1 MKDFLKYVF
10 ATVVGIIV
18 FSVVIGLLSMMSLIG
33 MVASGEATKTVKDNS
48 VLVLNLSG
56 QMEEQAEDNLM
67 SMFGNTGTNQLGLR
81 ETLSAIKKAKNCK
94 EIKGIYMEAGI
105 FSADI
110 AQMQEIRQ
118 ALLDFKKSGK
128 WIVAYGDIYTQGTYY
143 LSSVADKVYLNPQGE
158 IDWHGI
164 GAQPM
169 FVKDLLAKFGVRMQ
183 VLKVGKYKSATE
195 MFTEEKMSDFNR
207 HQMQVYIDGL
217 WQNICQEVAAS
228 RKLTVKDLNDYADS
242 LITFSTQQDLVAKKM
257 ADGLLYHDQIKG
269 EVKKLLK
276 LKDKDDIN
284 QVSVTDMQNVKENA
298 DGDEIAIYYA
308 YGDIVDDPTTGILQG
323 GGHQIVSGDVCKD
336 LEKLMNDDDVKAV
349 VIRVNSP
356 GGSAYASEQIWR
368 QVSLLKEKKPV
379 VISMGGY
386 AASGGYYIS
395 CNANWIVA
403 EPTTLTGSIGIFG
416 MIPDLSQLVTQ
427 KLGVKFDEVKTNKY
441 STFGNNMA
449 RPMSAEETA
458 FMQRYIERG
467 YATFRQRVA
476 DGRKLTIE
484 QVEENAQGHVFLGQD
499 ALKLKLVDELGGLDQ
514 AVAKAATLA
523 KIDEY
528 HTSPYPAKTSI
539 MEQLLKNMEQESNTY
554 LDTRMRAMLGE
565 YYEPFYLM
573 MTMNKQAAV
582 QARLPFWLNIR

>member
-207 HQMQVYIDGL
+207 QQMQVYIDGL

-276 LKDKDDIN
+276 LKEKDDIN

-308 YGDIVDDPTTGILQG
+308 YGDIVDDPTTGMLQG

-528 HTSPYPAKTSI
+528 HTSPYPAKASI

>member
-18 FSVVIGLLSMMSLIG
+18 FSVVIGLLTMMSLIG

-67 SMFGNTGTNQLGLR
+67 SMFGNTATNQLGLR

-276 LKDKDDIN
+276 LKEKDDIN

-308 YGDIVDDPTTGILQG
+308 YGDIVDDPTTGMLQG

>member
-18 FSVVIGLLSMMSLIG
+18 FSVVIGLLTMMSLIG

-110 AQMQEIRQ
+110 AQIQEIRQ

-276 LKDKDDIN
+276 LKEKDDIN
-284 QVSVTDMQNVKENA
+284 QVSVTDMQNVKEDA

-308 YGDIVDDPTTGILQG
+308 YGDIVDDPTTGMLQG

-528 HTSPYPAKTSI
+528 HTSPYPAKASI

>member
-18 FSVVIGLLSMMSLIG
+18 FSVVIGLLTMMSLIG

-67 SMFGNTGTNQLGLR
+67 SMFGNTATSQLGLR

-276 LKDKDDIN
+276 LKEKDDIN

-308 YGDIVDDPTTGILQG
+308 YGDIVDDPTTGMLQG

-554 LDTRMRAMLGE
+554 LDSRMRAMLGE

>member
-67 SMFGNTGTNQLGLR
+67 SMFGNTATNQLGLR

-207 HQMQVYIDGL
+207 QQMQVYIDGL

-276 LKDKDDIN
+276 LKEKDDIN

-308 YGDIVDDPTTGILQG
+308 YGDIVDDPTTGLLQG

-528 HTSPYPAKTSI
+528 HTSPYPAKASI

-554 LDTRMRAMLGE
+554 LDSRMRAMLGE

>member
-207 HQMQVYIDGL
+207 QQMQVYIDGL

-276 LKDKDDIN
+276 LKEKDDIN
-284 QVSVTDMQNVKENA
+284 QVSVTDMQNVKEDA

-308 YGDIVDDPTTGILQG
+308 YGDIVDDPTTGMLQG

-528 HTSPYPAKTSI
+528 HTSPYPAKASI

>member
-276 LKDKDDIN
+276 LKEKDDIN
-284 QVSVTDMQNVKENA
+284 QVSVTDMQNVKEDA

-308 YGDIVDDPTTGILQG
+308 YGDIVDDPTTGMLQG

-336 LEKLMNDDDVKAV
+336 LENLMNDDDVKAV

-528 HTSPYPAKTSI
+528 HTSPYPAKASI

>member
-67 SMFGNTGTNQLGLR
+67 SMFGNTATNQLGLR

-276 LKDKDDIN
+276 LKEKDDIN

-308 YGDIVDDPTTGILQG
+308 YGDIVDDPTTGMLQG

-528 HTSPYPAKTSI
+528 HTSPYPAKASI

>member
-1 MKDFLKYVF
+1 
-10 ATVVGIIV
+10 
-18 FSVVIGLLSMMSLIG
+18 MMSLIG

-276 LKDKDDIN
+276 LKEKDDIN
-284 QVSVTDMQNVKENA
+284 QVSVTDMQNVKEDA

-308 YGDIVDDPTTGILQG
+308 YGDIVDDPTTGMLQG

>member
-1 MKDFLKYVF
+1 
-10 ATVVGIIV
+10 
-18 FSVVIGLLSMMSLIG
+18 MMSLIG

-276 LKDKDDIN
+276 LKEKDDIN
-284 QVSVTDMQNVKENA
+284 QVSVTDMQNVKEDA

-308 YGDIVDDPTTGILQG
+308 YGDIVDDPTTGMLQG

-528 HTSPYPAKTSI
+528 HTSPYPAKANI

>member
-276 LKDKDDIN
+276 LKEKDDIN
-284 QVSVTDMQNVKENA
+284 QVSVTDMQNVKEDA

-308 YGDIVDDPTTGILQG
+308 YGDIVDDPTTGMLQG

-528 HTSPYPAKTSI
+528 HTSPYPAKANI

>member
-276 LKDKDDIN
+276 LKEKDDIN

-308 YGDIVDDPTTGILQG
+308 YGDIVDDPTTGMLQG

-528 HTSPYPAKTSI
+528 HTSPYPAKASI

>member
-276 LKDKDDIN
+276 LKEKDDIN
-284 QVSVTDMQNVKENA
+284 QVSVTDMQNVKEDA

-308 YGDIVDDPTTGILQG
+308 YGDIVDDPTTGMLQG

>member
-18 FSVVIGLLSMMSLIG
+18 FSVVIGLLTMMSLIG

-110 AQMQEIRQ
+110 AQIQEIRQ

-276 LKDKDDIN
+276 LKEKDDIN
-284 QVSVTDMQNVKENA
+284 QVSVTDMQNVKEDA

-308 YGDIVDDPTTGILQG
+308 YGDIVDDPTTGMLQG

>member
-1 MKDFLKYVF
+1 
-10 ATVVGIIV
+10 
-18 FSVVIGLLSMMSLIG
+18 MMSLIG

-276 LKDKDDIN
+276 LKEKDDIN

-308 YGDIVDDPTTGILQG
+308 YGDIVDDPTTGMLQG

-528 HTSPYPAKTSI
+528 HTSPYPAKASI

>member
-110 AQMQEIRQ
+110 AQIQEIRQ

-276 LKDKDDIN
+276 LKEKDDIN
-284 QVSVTDMQNVKENA
+284 QVSVTDMQNVKEDA

-308 YGDIVDDPTTGILQG
+308 YGDIVDDPTTGMLQG